1 MAAQTYASRNIFSLE
16 VGTADVG
23 KTKSGDPHTRTPYL
37 RLARGAVYALLRVK
51 AAQRRRLLLLLL
63 RRQQRNGAL
72 KAITTGVRTSRER
85 RQQCSRVA
93 VFIGLARITAENS
106 GLSVII
112 YSARKPRTRKSNV
125 EGRL

>member
-51 AAQRRRLLLLLL
+51 AAQRRAAAAAAPTTTQ
-63 RRQQRNGAL
+63 RRSKSNNNWRTNEQ
-72 KAITTGVRTSRER
+72 RTSTT
-85 RQQCSRVA
+85 V
-93 VFIGLARITAENS
+93 
-106 GLSVII
+106 
-112 YSARKPRTRKSNV
+112 
-125 EGRL
+125 

>member
-63 RRQQRNGAL
+63 LRRQQRNGAL

-106 GLSVII
+106 GTVGYNIQC
-112 YSARKPRTRKSNV
+112 P
-125 EGRL
+125 